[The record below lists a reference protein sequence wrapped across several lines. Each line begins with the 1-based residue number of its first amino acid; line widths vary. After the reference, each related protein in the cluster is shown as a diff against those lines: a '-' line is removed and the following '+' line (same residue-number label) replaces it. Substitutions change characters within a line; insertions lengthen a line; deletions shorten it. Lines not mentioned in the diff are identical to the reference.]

1 MTPSQERAWAA
12 HRDAY
17 LVEVDRADRSTSV
30 AEQPPLDLATLYG
43 RSAPLVV
50 EIGSGTGHALAAAA
64 EARPDA
70 DVRPEIADYRSV
82 IDELD
87 AEIARFLADAA
98 TLGD

>member
-1 MTPSQERAWAA
+1 MGQERAAIA
-12 HRDAY
+12 Q
-17 LVEVDRADRSTSV
+17 V
-30 AEQPPLDLATLYG
+30 AERFPTMAPALRRLALRDPAF
-43 RSAPLVV
+43 RSLC
-50 EIGSGTGHALAAAA
+50 EDYALARASLAAF

>member
-1 MTPSQERAWAA
+1 MGQERAAIA
-12 HRDAY
+12 Q
-17 LVEVDRADRSTSV
+17 V
-30 AEQPPLDLATLYG
+30 AERFPTMAPTLRRLALRDPAF
-43 RSAPLVV
+43 RSLC
-50 EIGSGTGHALAAAA
+50 EDYALARASLAAF